1 MNLSPDVFEIVNSMA
16 KRGFG
21 IVLVSSELEEV
32 CSMSDR
38 ILVLSKG
45 KVTAEFNRSEA
56 NEEQIRKASE
66 IGHGIAASA

>member
-1 MNLSPDVFEIVNSMA
+1 MA
-16 KRGFG
+16 QDGFG

-45 KVTAEFNRSEA
+45 KLTAEFDRSQA
-56 NEEQIRKASE
+56 NEEKIRKASE
-66 IGHGIAASA
+66 VGHTMTAIA